1 MHRVRGRFYN
11 FPPYIRDNCG
21 IWQEILYDIWTFVMS
36 SEGILKCKFQC
47 CSKYYCEDGQMRMCN
62 DITAPRIMLNFIRI
76 RHGKNRLYKMHQS
89 NPKMTNS
96 NLKDQLNCLAC
107 WAVHGNICLV
117 SAPGYRV
124 CTSGD
129 IYTQYTAQCPDI
141 DKTETVLSAGLL
153 LAKWLMLH

>member
-47 CSKYYCEDGQMRMCN
+47 CSKYYCEDGQMRICH
-62 DITAPRIMLNFIRI
+62 DTTAPRIMLNFIRI
-76 RHGKNRLYKMHQS
+76 RHRKNRVYKMHQF
-89 NPKMTNS
+89 NPQNIKFQSKGSTQVAS
-96 NLKDQLNCLAC
+96 
-107 WAVHGNICLV
+107 HGNFCLV

-124 CTSGD
+124 CRSGD
-129 IYTQYTAQCPDI
+129 IYTQLHSTQRSGRTLTKQRQCS
-141 DKTETVLSAGLL
+141 VLACCLL
-153 LAKWLMLH
+153 ND